1 MRKFEIADKVVIV
14 TGAASGIGCATARAF
29 LEAGARVALIDIDAE
44 LLEAQARTLSF
55 AFPKDRVV
63 HLPCDVTVDEEVE
76 RSIDA
81 VVARWGAIHVLIND
95 AAVVTAGR
103 FENHDPERMR
113 RTVLVNLYAPMH
125 LCQRVIPHMKAAG
138 EGHIVNVYSGSAGGG
153 VPGYTAYGGSKAG
166 LAGFSRVLRRE
177 LLDKNIT
184 VTLLCPGMTRTPVA
198 ARSIERM
205 PAFGA
210 RAHDAEVPAEA
221 IVRATRDRTRYVGVS
236 DPPVVPRVIA
246 LADAFFPGLMDR
258 LWFRFATPRY
268 FDAIAVPPDPAD
280 PD

>member
-1 MRKFEIADKVVIV
+1 MSKFEIAERVVVV
-14 TGAASGIGCATARAF
+14 TGAASGIGFATARAF
-29 LEAGARVALIDIDAE
+29 LEAGARVALIDNQAALLAE
-44 LLEAQARTLSF
+44 RARALSS
-55 AFPKDRVV
+55 AFPNDRIV
-63 HLPCDVTVDEEVE
+63 HFVCDVVDDAEVE

-81 VVARWGAIHVLIND
+81 VVAKWGAIHVLVND

-103 FENHDPERMR
+103 FEEHDPERMR

-125 LCQRVIPHMKAAG
+125 LCQRVVPHMRAAG

-177 LLDKNIT
+177 LLETNIT

-198 ARSIERM
+198 ERSIERM

-210 RAHDAEVPAEA
+210 RAHEPEVPAAA

-236 DPPVVPRVIA
+236 DPPVVPWVISIVDA
-246 LADAFFPGLMDR
+246 LFPGLMDR
-258 LWFRFATPRY
+258 LWFRFATPQY
-268 FDAIAVPPDPAD
+268 FDAIAIPAD